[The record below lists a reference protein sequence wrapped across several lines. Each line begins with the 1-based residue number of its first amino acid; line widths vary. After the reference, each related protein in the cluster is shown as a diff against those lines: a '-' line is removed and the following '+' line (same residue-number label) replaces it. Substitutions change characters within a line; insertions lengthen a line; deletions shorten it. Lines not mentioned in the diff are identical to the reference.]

1 MTAKSHIEELE
12 MQIIFIVILLILSD
26 FAFAQELHT
35 FSNGEVADADKINEN
50 FNYVLEKAS
59 GGCSAK
65 QEGSNVVITC
75 PDGTS
80 GVLAGTGSVYALPS
94 STEGSIPTIEL
105 PSGDVVVQDNDGVV
119 LAKYYGG
126 ATDGQSYRVFLDSR
140 DLVCLVNMEETS
152 SVTLHTCPNR
162 YFAYFLSDDC
172 SGDPLMSYHD
182 RRALL
187 SINGAY
193 IAYPLDV
200 EYTVALSLSRKPSA
214 WVTSNFN
221 IYGEGTCETME
232 SVIPAAP
239 AVSYIPATEILEAAY
254 PVSLY
259 QFP

>member
-1 MTAKSHIEELE
+1 MN
-12 MQIIFIVILLILSD
+12 QVIKLLATTLALITPTISS
-26 FAFAQELHT
+26 AQELHT

-50 FNYVLEKAS
+50 FNYVLERAS

-140 DLVCLVNMEETS
+140 DAVCLVNMEETS
-152 SVTLHTCPNR
+152 SVSLHTCPNR

-182 RRALL
+182 RRTIL

-200 EYTVALSLSRKPSA
+200 EYTVTLSLSRKPSA
-214 WVTSNFN
+214 WVSHSLN
-221 IYGEGTCETME
+221 IYGEGGCETIE

-239 AVSYIPATEILEAAY
+239 AITYIPASEILEAAY